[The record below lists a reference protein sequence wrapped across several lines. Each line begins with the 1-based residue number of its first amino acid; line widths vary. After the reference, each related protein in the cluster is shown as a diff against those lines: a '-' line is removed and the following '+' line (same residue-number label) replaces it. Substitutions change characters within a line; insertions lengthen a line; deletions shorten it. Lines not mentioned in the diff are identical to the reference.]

1 MGQHEEDLEL
11 LRSGANR
18 CAALQEKEQAEKQV
32 AVLWSNLV
40 IAAEELAASVG
51 ENVRLQRELKELRSL
66 YDKVVGVR
74 SATCGTCSNFRPV
87 ERSLGGRCVLD
98 EKWWWHANDSCSR
111 HEPKGSDQ

>member
-1 MGQHEEDLEL
+1 MSQHEEDLEL

-18 CAALQEKEQAEKQV
+18 CAALQEKEQVEKQV
-32 AVLWSNLV
+32 AVLRSNLAL
-40 IAAEELAASVG
+40 AAEELAASVG
-51 ENVRLQRELKELRSL
+51 ENVRLQKELKQLRML
-66 YDKVVGVR
+66 YEQQFGVR

-87 ERSLGGRCVLD
+87 ERSLGGRCMLD